1 MGGIDLIPF
10 GVVPGPGTV
19 IGTVDFGSAIV
30 TYVDIALSPCSA
42 KTKLNLAAANTM
54 SFIVGQLGNLSGP
67 LGTAIALPFEG
78 ASYYYMVDTSGD
90 C

>member
-1 MGGIDLIPF
+1 M
-10 GVVPGPGTV
+10 
-19 IGTVDFGSAIV
+19 TVDFGSAIV

-78 ASYYYMVDTSGD
+78 ASYYYMVDTRGD